1 MPPGVQV
8 PPRLNYL
15 LMLGRLGTVE
25 APSRVTG
32 SLPAQPA
39 WGGVGVAGRQRR
51 MLPHI
56 ITFRSNAQRPAS
68 AKGTIPTHQDAPKE
82 REPKS
87 VRGSSKGRSS

>member
-15 LMLGRLGTVE
+15 LMLGWLGTVE

-39 WGGVGVAGRQRR
+39 LGTWGQQAVRTA
-51 MLPHI
+51 I
-56 ITFRSNAQRPAS
+56 AS
-68 AKGTIPTHQDAPKE
+68 AIYHI
-82 REPKS
+82 
-87 VRGSSKGRSS
+87 